1 MIPISRRFGLM
12 ALESGH
18 RLVPKAVV
26 FLLAIS
32 AVIACAALFIG
43 CSSGSS
49 VSTQSPGGG
58 STSVPGAVQPETN
71 PPGDIPD
78 NQVFVSYHSDAG
90 GYSLDVPEGWART
103 ESGPNVSFVDKLD
116 TIAVEI
122 TSSAGAPTVDSVEAS
137 EVPQLTSEVE
147 AFQKVEVKALD
158 LPAGKAVRIRYRAN
172 SAPDSVTGKKVRLEI
187 DRYELFKDGNL
198 AVISLSAPAGS
209 DNVDVWNQIS
219 SSFKWTP

>member
-32 AVIACAALFIG
+32 AVVAGGALFIG

-49 VSTQSPGGG
+49 DSTQSPGGG
-58 STSVPGAVQPETN
+58 SQTPGAVEPEKN

-78 NQVFVSYHSDAG
+78 DQAFVAYHSDAG
-90 GYSLDVPEGWART
+90 GYTVDVPEGWART
-103 ESGPNVSFVDKLD
+103 ESGSNVSFVDKLD
-116 TIAVEI
+116 SIAVEI
-122 TSSAGAPTVDSVEAS
+122 TASAEAPTVDSVEAN
-137 EVPQLTSEVE
+137 EVPQLTGEVE
-147 AFQKVEVKALD
+147 AFEKVEVKALD

-187 DRYELFKDGNL
+187 DRFELFKDGKL
-198 AVISLSAPAGS
+198 AVISLSAPVGS
-209 DNVDVWNQIS
+209 DNVDVWEQIS
-219 SSFKWTP
+219 SSFKWAP

>member
-1 MIPISRRFGLM
+1 M

-26 FLLAIS
+26 LLLALF
-32 AVIACAALFIG
+32 AVVAGGVVFVG

-49 VSTQSPGGG
+49 TSTQSPGGG
-58 STSVPGAVQPETN
+58 SEPSQEAVEPVKN

-78 NQVFVSYHSDAG
+78 DQVFVAYHSDAG
-90 GYSLDVPEGWART
+90 GYTVDLPEGWART

-116 TIAVEI
+116 SIDVEI
-122 TSSAGAPTVDSVEAS
+122 TPSAGAPTVDSVEAN

-158 LPAGKAVRIRYRAN
+158 LPAGKAVRMRYRAN
-172 SAPDSVTGKKVRLEI
+172 SAPDPVTGKKVRLEV
-187 DRYELFKDGNL
+187 DRYELFKDGKV
-198 AVISLSAPAGS
+198 AVMSLSAPAGS
-209 DNVDVWNQIS
+209 DNVDVWKQIS

>member
-1 MIPISRRFGLM
+1 M
-12 ALESGH
+12 ALESGY

-26 FLLAIS
+26 LLLAIS
-32 AVIACAALFIG
+32 AVVAGGALFIG

-49 VSTQSPGGG
+49 TSTQSPGGG
-58 STSVPGAVQPETN
+58 SQAPGAVEPEQN

-78 NQVFVSYHSDAG
+78 DQVFVAYHSDAG
-90 GYSLDVPEGWART
+90 GYTVDVPEGWART
-103 ESGPNVSFVDKLD
+103 ESGPNVSFVDILD

-122 TSSAGAPTVDSVEAS
+122 TSSVGAPTVDSVEAN

-147 AFQKVEVKALD
+147 AFEKVEVKALD

>member
-26 FLLAIS
+26 LLLALS
-32 AVIACAALFIG
+32 AVAAGGALFIG

-49 VSTQSPGGG
+49 DSTQSPSAGLQ
-58 STSVPGAVQPETN
+58 TPGAVEPEKN

-78 NQVFVSYHSDAG
+78 DQVFVAYHSDAG
-90 GYSLDVPEGWART
+90 GYTVDVPEGWART

-116 TIAVEI
+116 SITVEI
-122 TSSAGAPTVDSVEAS
+122 TSSAGASTVDSVEAT
-137 EVPQLTSEVE
+137 EVAQLTSEVE
-147 AFQKVEVKALD
+147 AFEKVEVKALD
-158 LPAGKAVRIRYRAN
+158 LPAGNAVRIRYRAN
-172 SAPDSVTGKKVRLEI
+172 SAPDPVTGKKVRLEI
-187 DRYELFKDGNL
+187 DRFELFKDGKL

-209 DNVDVWNQIS
+209 DNVDVWKQIS

>member
-1 MIPISRRFGLM
+1 M

-18 RLVPKAVV
+18 RLVPKAVAL
-26 FLLAIS
+26 LLALF
-32 AVIACAALFIG
+32 AVVAGGALLTA

-49 VSTQSPGGG
+49 NSTQSPDA
-58 STSVPGAVQPETN
+58 SSQPPGAVEPEKN

-78 NQVFVSYHSDAG
+78 DQVFVAYHSDAG
-90 GYSLDVPEGWART
+90 GYTVDVPEGWART
-103 ESGPNVSFVDKLD
+103 QSGSNVSFVDKLD
-116 TIAVEI
+116 SIAVEI
-122 TSSAGAPTVDSVEAS
+122 TAGAEAPTVDSVEAN
-137 EVPQLTSEVE
+137 EVPQLTGKVE
-147 AFQKVEVKALD
+147 AFEKVTVKTID
-158 LPAGKAVRIRYRAN
+158 LPAGKAVLIRYRAN

-187 DRYELFKDGNL
+187 DRFDLFKDGKL

>member
-1 MIPISRRFGLM
+1 M

-26 FLLAIS
+26 VLLALS
-32 AVIACAALFIG
+32 AVVAGAALFIG

-49 VSTQSPGGG
+49 VSTQSSDGGLQP
-58 STSVPGAVQPETN
+58 SQGAVEPEKN

-78 NQVFVSYHSDAG
+78 DQVFVAYHSDAG
-90 GYSLDVPEGWART
+90 GYTVDVPEGWART

-116 TIAVEI
+116 SIAVEI
-122 TSSAGAPTVDSVEAS
+122 ISSAGAPTVDSVEAND
-137 EVPQLTSEVE
+137 VPQLTSEVE
-147 AFQKVEVKALD
+147 AFEKVEVKALD

-172 SAPDSVTGKKVRLEI
+172 SPPDPVTGKKVRLEI
-187 DRYELFKDGNL
+187 DRFELFKDGNL